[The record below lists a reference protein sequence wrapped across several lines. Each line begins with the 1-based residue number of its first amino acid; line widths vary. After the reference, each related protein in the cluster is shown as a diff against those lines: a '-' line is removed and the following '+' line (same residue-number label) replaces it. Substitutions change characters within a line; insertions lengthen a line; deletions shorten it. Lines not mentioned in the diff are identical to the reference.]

1 MTRRPAARTMRG
13 NERSL
18 IMSTLAAVLP
28 FADDHWDGPGPWIVF
43 PLFWA
48 LAIFAFAW
56 FVRGWGGGPRRRTWP
71 PREPDRETA
80 AEILDR
86 RFAQGEIDVEEYRD
100 RRSELDAQSGP

>member
-1 MTRRPAARTMRG
+1 VT
-13 NERSL
+13 
-18 IMSTLAAVLP
+18 TLAAVLP
-28 FADDHWDGPGPWIVF
+28 FADHHWDGPGPGVLVF

-48 LAIFAFAW
+48 VAIFAFVW
-56 FVRGWGGGPRRRTWP
+56 LFRGGWGRGFAPRRSSWP
-71 PREPDRETA
+71 PREPERESA

>member
-1 MTRRPAARTMRG
+1 
-13 NERSL
+13 
-18 IMSTLAAVLP
+18 MSTLAAVLP
-28 FADDHWDGPGPWIVF
+28 LADDHWDGPGPWVLVF

-48 LAIFAFAW
+48 
-56 FVRGWGGGPRRRTWP
+56 FVILTFVWLFRGRGWGPGPRRRSWP
-71 PREPDRETA
+71 PREPERESA

>member
-1 MTRRPAARTMRG
+1 VT
-13 NERSL
+13 
-18 IMSTLAAVLP
+18 TLAVVLP
-28 FADDHWDGPGPWIVF
+28 FADHHWDGPGPWVLVF

-48 LAIFAFAW
+48 VAIFAFVW
-56 FVRGWGGGPRRRTWP
+56 LFRGGWGRGPAPRRPGYP
-71 PREPDRETA
+71 PREPERESA

>member
-1 MTRRPAARTMRG
+1 MT
-13 NERSL
+13 
-18 IMSTLAAVLP
+18 TLAAVLP
-28 FADDHWDGPGPWIVF
+28 FADHHWDGPGPWILVF

-48 LAIFAFAW
+48 LAIFG
-56 FVRGWGGGPRRRTWP
+56 FVWLFRGGGWGPGPGPRRRGRP
-71 PREPDRETA
+71 AGEPERESA

>member
-1 MTRRPAARTMRG
+1 VT
-13 NERSL
+13 
-18 IMSTLAAVLP
+18 TLAAVLP
-28 FADDHWDGPGPWIVF
+28 FADHHWDGPGPWVVVF

-48 LAIFAFAW
+48 VAIFAFVW
-56 FVRGWGGGPRRRTWP
+56 LVRGRGWGPGPRRSSWP
-71 PREPDRETA
+71 PRESERESA